1 MIQYHEERMATVNR
15 IIKQLWKLVYTGTD
29 TTSIEIRTDATEGIG
44 GTKRTYNYKLIQ
56 MKHGHEIDMKGRCSA
71 GQKVILI
78 YSLLSLILLS
88 NLNFIIYIYYHLNIG
103 FGINNYKTSFSR
115 NIL

>member
-1 MIQYHEERMATVNR
+1 MIQYHEERMTTVNR

-44 GTKRTYNYKLIQ
+44 GTKRTYNYKLVQ

-78 YSLLSLILLS
+78 YNNIIIKLI
-88 NLNFIIYIYYHLNIG
+88 NFIIYIYYHLYIG
-103 FGINNYKTSFSR
+103 FGIDNYKTCFSR